1 MEGFGGSGS
10 VEFVQNLKD
19 GLDTLIG
26 ERGIGLSG
34 GQKQRISMARAFLRG
49 SQLCILDD
57 ATSALDME
65 TERQIQKRLE
75 EEKGRT
81 RLIIAHRI
89 SSVRHADEILI
100 LENGRVLERGT
111 HEELMKKRGYYYETY
126 QCQYGTE
133 ERGRKACQS
142 MQ

>member
-1 MEGFGGSGS
+1 M
-10 VEFVQNLKD
+10 EFVQNLKD

-49 SQLCILDD
+49 NQLCILDD